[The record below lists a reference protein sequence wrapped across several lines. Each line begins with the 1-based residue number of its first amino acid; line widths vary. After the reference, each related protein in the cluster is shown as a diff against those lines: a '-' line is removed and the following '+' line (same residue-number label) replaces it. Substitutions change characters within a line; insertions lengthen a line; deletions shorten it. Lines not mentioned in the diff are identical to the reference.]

1 MISLETDDQA
11 AAFHEVRITID
22 ISELYAEIVEVR
34 EASENNPGFVI
45 VTSVKAIEP
54 KPSSQ
59 QDFSANRI
67 RLEP

>member
-1 MISLETDDQA
+1 MISLETDDHA

-22 ISELYAEIVEVR
+22 ISELYAEIVEVCGG
-34 EASENNPGFVI
+34 SEDDPGFVI

-54 KPSSQ
+54 KSSSQ
-59 QDFSANRI
+59 QEIRADLR